1 MLESNWHNIQ
11 FHLILNAIAM
21 MNNDVE
27 LYFCIGVSNHL
38 LIIMIVI
45 MSSCDKNDDVRAGA
59 GEWGYG
65 KTTKITVLNM
75 YKRF

>member
-59 GEWGYG
+59 EEWGYG